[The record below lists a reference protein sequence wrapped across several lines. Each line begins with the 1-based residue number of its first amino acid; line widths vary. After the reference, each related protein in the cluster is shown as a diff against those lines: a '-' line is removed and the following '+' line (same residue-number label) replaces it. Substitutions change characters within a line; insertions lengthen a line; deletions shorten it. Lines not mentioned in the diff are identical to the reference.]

1 MRAVY
6 LLIMMAALL
15 AGCGQK
21 GPLYMAD
28 ERPEAAQPIGGD
40 RLDGK
45 ADNDDSSQDDD
56 EQE

>member
-1 MRAVY
+1 MRAFGVVM
-6 LLIMMAALL
+6 IAVLL

-21 GPLYMAD
+21 GPLYMAG

-40 RLDGK
+40 RLDGN

-56 EQE
+56 EQK